1 MSFKRRSMIILALVA
16 LTLSASPILASG
28 QGGEAFKLEGAWIAR
43 VTAMD
48 GVPPGTALPFQWSFV
63 LAPSP
68 DGRSATLHGS
78 VEVGFPKLLDYD
90 MISPLV
96 GQLVQTSPSTA
107 AFNSV
112 WYLIKKG
119 SPVDHIVAIG
129 TATGETR
136 EVGRGRSQTN
146 YHFAFY
152 LASADANGDGLPDD
166 NDGDGVVDAA
176 PVAAF
181 DVTTMDTRVALPF

>member
-48 GVPPGTALPFQWSFV
+48 GMPPGTALPFQWSFV
-63 LAPSP
+63 MAPSP
-68 DGRSATLHGS
+68 DGRRATIHGS
-78 VEVGFPKLLDYD
+78 IEVAFPKLLDYD
-90 MISPLV
+90 FPSALLGEV
-96 GQLVQTSPSTA
+96 VQTSPSTA

-136 EVGRGRSQTN
+136 GVGRGRLQTI

-176 PVAAF
+176 PIAAF
-181 DVTTMDTRVALPF
+181 NVTTMDTRLPRPF

>member
-1 MSFKRRSMIILALVA
+1 MIILALVV

-28 QGGEAFKLEGAWIAR
+28 QGGEAFKLEGAWISR

-48 GVPPGTALPFQWSFV
+48 GVPPGTALPFQWSFAM
-63 LAPSP
+63 APSP
-68 DGRSATLHGS
+68 DGRRATIHGS
-78 VEVGFPKLLDYD
+78 VDVPFPTPLDFD
-90 MISPLV
+90 IISPLL
-96 GQLVQTSPSTA
+96 GEIVQTSPSTA

-119 SPVDHIVAIG
+119 SPVDQIVAIG

-136 EVGRGRSQTN
+136 EVGQGRSETI

-176 PVAAF
+176 PIAAF
-181 DVTTMDTRVALPF
+181 NVTTMDTRVPLPF

>member
-1 MSFKRRSMIILALVA
+1 MIILALVA
-16 LTLSASPILASG
+16 LTLSSSPMLASDR
-28 QGGEAFKLEGAWIAR
+28 GGEAFKLEGAWIAR

-68 DGRSATLHGS
+68 DGRRATIHGS
-78 VEVGFPKLLDYD
+78 IEVAFPKSLDYD
-90 MISPLV
+90 IASALL
-96 GQLVQTSPSTA
+96 GQVVQTSPSTA

-136 EVGRGRSQTN
+136 GDGRGKLHTI

-166 NDGDGVVDAA
+166 DDGDGVVDAA
-176 PVAAF
+176 PIAAF
-181 DVTTMDTRVALPF
+181 NVTTMDTRVPLPF

>member
-1 MSFKRRSMIILALVA
+1 MIILALVA
-16 LTLSASPILASG
+16 LTLSVSPLLASG
-28 QGGEAFKLEGAWIAR
+28 QNGEAFKLEGAWIAR

-48 GVPPGTALPFQWSFV
+48 GVPPGTALPFQWSYV
-63 LAPSP
+63 MASSP
-68 DGRSATLHGS
+68 DGRRATLHGS
-78 VEVGFPKLLDYD
+78 IEVAFPKSLDYD
-90 MISPLV
+90 IPSALL
-96 GQLVQTSPSTA
+96 GEAVQTSPSTA

-129 TATGETR
+129 TATGETQG
-136 EVGRGRSQTN
+136 VGPGRAQTI

-166 NDGDGVVDAA
+166 SDGDGVVDAA

-181 DVTTMDTRVALPF
+181 DVTTMDTRVPLPL

>member
-1 MSFKRRSMIILALVA
+1 MSFKRRSTIILALVA

-28 QGGEAFKLEGAWIAR
+28 QRGEAFKLEGAWIAR

-48 GVPPGTALPFQWSFV
+48 GVPPGTALPFQWTFV
-63 LAPSP
+63 LVPSP
-68 DGRSATLHGS
+68 NGRSATIHGS
-78 VEVGFPKLLDYD
+78 IEVAFPKSLDYD
-90 MISPLV
+90 TASALL
-96 GQLVQTSPSTA
+96 GQVVQTSPSTA

-129 TATGETR
+129 TAMGETR
-136 EVGRGRSQTN
+136 AVGRGRSETI

-152 LASADANGDGLPDD
+152 PASADANGDGLPDD

-176 PVAAF
+176 PIAAF
-181 DVTTMDTRVALPF
+181 NVTTMDTRVPLPF

>member
-28 QGGEAFKLEGAWIAR
+28 QGAAFKLEGAWISRA
-43 VTAMD
+43 VTMD
-48 GVPPGTALPFQWSFV
+48 GVPPGTALPFQWSVVFV
-63 LAPSP
+63 PSP
-68 DGRSATLHGS
+68 DGRRATLHGS
-78 VEVGFPKLLDYD
+78 VDVAFPTPLDFD
-90 MISPLV
+90 IISPLL
-96 GQLVQTSPSTA
+96 GQIVQTSPSTA

-119 SPVDHIVAIG
+119 SPVDHIVAMG

-136 EVGRGRSQTN
+136 EVGRGRSQTI

-166 NDGDGVVDAA
+166 DDGDGIVDAA
-176 PVAAF
+176 PIAAF
-181 DVTTMDTRVALPF
+181 NVTTMDTRLPLPF

>member
-1 MSFKRRSMIILALVA
+1 MIILALVA
-16 LTLSASPILASG
+16 LMLSAPPILASG
-28 QGGEAFKLEGAWIAR
+28 QGGKAFKLEGAWIAR

-48 GVPPGTALPFQWSFV
+48 GMPPGTALPFQWSFV
-63 LAPSP
+63 MAPSP
-68 DGRSATLHGS
+68 DGRRATIHGS
-78 VEVGFPKLLDYD
+78 IEVAFPKLLDYD
-90 MISPLV
+90 FPSALLGEV
-96 GQLVQTSPSTA
+96 VQTSPSTA

-136 EVGRGRSQTN
+136 RVGRGRSQTI

-176 PVAAF
+176 PIAAF
-181 DVTTMDTRVALPF
+181 NVTTMDTRLPLPF

>member
-16 LTLSASPILASG
+16 LTLSAPPILASG
-28 QGGEAFKLEGAWIAR
+28 QGGEAFKLEGAWISR

-48 GVPPGTALPFQWSFV
+48 GVPPGTALPFQWSAVFV
-63 LAPSP
+63 PSP
-68 DGRSATLHGS
+68 DGRRATIHGS
-78 VEVGFPKLLDYD
+78 IEVAFPRALDYD
-90 MISPLV
+90 IHSALL
-96 GQLVQTSPSTA
+96 GEIVQTSPSTA

-119 SPVDHIVAIG
+119 PPVDRIVAIG
-129 TATGETR
+129 TARGESR
-136 EVGRGRSQTN
+136 SVGPGRAQTT

-152 LASADANGDGLPDD
+152 LASADADGDGLPDD

-176 PVAAF
+176 PIAAF
-181 DVTTMDTRVALPF
+181 DVTTMDTRVPLPF